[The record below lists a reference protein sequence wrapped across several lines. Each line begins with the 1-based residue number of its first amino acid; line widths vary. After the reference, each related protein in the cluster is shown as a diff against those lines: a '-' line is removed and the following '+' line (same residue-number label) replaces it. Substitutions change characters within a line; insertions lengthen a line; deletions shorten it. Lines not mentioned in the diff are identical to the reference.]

1 MWATFVQILTPSH
14 DTITKKTFSNNLQ
27 LLHITKLLSHFLIQ
41 QEPDITV
48 EDDDAFAGCSQE
60 EDWMRSY
67 VETDL
72 RYIPSL
78 QGTET
83 GQCP

>member
-1 MWATFVQILTPSH
+1 MPFFLTQSA
-14 DTITKKTFSNNLQ
+14 DTTC
-27 LLHITKLLSHFLIQ
+27 
-41 QEPDITV
+41 
-48 EDDDAFAGCSQE
+48 DDDAFAGCSQE

-78 QGTET
+78 QGMQT
-83 GQCP
+83 GMCLTDRKQTKCCSIL